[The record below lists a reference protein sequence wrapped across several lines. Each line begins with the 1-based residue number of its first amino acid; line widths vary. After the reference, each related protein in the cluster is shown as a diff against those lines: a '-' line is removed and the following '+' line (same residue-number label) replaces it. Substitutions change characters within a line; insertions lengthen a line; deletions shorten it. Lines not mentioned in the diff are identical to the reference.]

1 MSSSTA
7 AKTMWETATFGQVL
21 VNVIKKEW
29 PWVTGF
35 ATVGAVQAYMHLNL
49 TGTFRAAVGVGVG
62 GSESRRL
69 STINHVLTTTTNNNY
84 NTLL

>member
-49 TGTFRAAVGVGVG
+49 TEEQKKA
-62 GSESRRL
+62 SKYL
-69 STINHVLTTTTNNNY
+69 NPYQH
-84 NTLL
+84 